1 MMYLSDEK
9 SESSSDNEIPEHER
23 EAQREAKAKE
33 RWEKKLYKPTGPD
46 GLAWGDFR

>member
-9 SESSSDNEIPEHER
+9 SDDSSDSQLSENAR
-23 EAQREAKAKE
+23 EEEQEAKAME

-46 GLAWGDFR
+46 G